1 MNFFWFVFC
10 IFFLLIPGSKES
22 LSLIS
27 SANDDFCV
35 TTDFSAMYYTTSNG
49 KVGTKDIEFFPLTTN
64 FCDFEEAKCVK
75 DYKLDPWELAYSV
88 NHENAPILDLRW
100 ERLNNQEL
108 PFEKGENLEFLTLL
122 QLYDL
127 NYFKLPI
134 SLLAEEVHLLLCD
147 RKDVPKANC
156 YWFALQGWSNKYT
169 AMRRCRSGEITG
181 RYPSGKCFER
191 REEKRHPEDFPLFLS
206 EEKWSHI
213 IIERNEKNLY
223 LKTYNDGKEETIIHF
238 SENDEMFQLQYLIG
252 HRKDEQAYC
261 KIHTNH
267 YMRSTTT
274 SEVVFENWFSRIDKG
289 FCLSILLKTCQY
301 CSTLVSFLDE
311 KSNIMLEKSIST
323 TNDFW
328 VEDKI
333 ILNISNSQFM
343 KVKLKTILFEG
354 YTATGHEYWSF
365 DNFRQCVTEEYRIT
379 PQSSKQ
385 KLSECRLLTNN
396 QVVKRQEATRYK
408 PDNTCSTSSS
418 IGSSCISCNVL
429 KQRNKKTCK
438 KMKICENIGGSNICY
453 CSPGYTGYDCSE
465 VPSKVENIELEEST
479 ASYMKI
485 KWQVPEYPKGDIQ
498 IYIVKYQK
506 VRRISCKSKGW
517 FKSYEANTTVNIIE
531 LNNLE
536 PYSEYKIT
544 INAINRLEAGDEAFT
559 YFQTQG
565 LDYFKTEENLNIV
578 SIWIES
584 LQRGA
589 SITFQNIQCEK
600 LLGPLNFSVSLQCI
614 SEWCLETEVRSEILQ
629 SFQGTLNLKGLQP
642 YCTYICDIS
651 FCRNGNCKIH
661 GNRTFET
668 KASVP
673 NELKE
678 VIVIAT
684 GDAFIWIRW
693 LPPYP
698 PTGRAQS
705 YKIITRCVN
714 CRLNHENIYNP
725 TFPSL
730 KRCSIWPEYY
740 CHKIDDYVYYM
751 YQMSL
756 QIEAANEENYIYKQI
771 AYIPKILVEEV
782 ASEEPYNVSVT
793 LNLDNTMEI
802 FWNHPNRTN
811 GILDYFHIRIGIADE
826 PSFNITYQPVKWKLK
841 YNMPIT
847 KPVPA
852 ATDLSIIIIAVNNK
866 YLGHPAQ
873 VDVSSYPPKP
883 DLLDSQ
889 IYIANYTKTTISISL
904 NTNRV
909 EYLSPNVKKFLL
921 VLINDHSP
929 ETKDSNLEI
938 LEKIM
943 NITFE
948 KELRVVSEQDLG
960 KLSWNILN
968 LTIGDGNVIKQSS
981 VLKTNIVNKPLQ
993 EARYYTILVVLLNEY
1008 KGKYR
1013 HTIYNDTTLTQGNPE
1028 MTPPPTPK
1036 SPEREEK
1043 EEKDNSSGGSAAYA
1057 LLLLLL
1063 LIPIIIIGLILKRKN
1078 IVLIRPTMSLEKI
1091 MDGSTQSNNLSKENE
1106 ETIPLDIKE
1115 TAVLPQKPIMKVK
1128 PKLSMR
1134 KSTGP
1139 PNPPTDLYSKPVK
1152 MADFEEYVKTSIESG
1167 ELERQHALFPRGQT
1181 QPWKYG
1187 STKVN
1192 KPKNR
1197 YNNLVA
1203 YDHSRVILKK
1213 VDGDEYSDYINANY
1227 IHGYNM
1233 ERAYIA
1239 TQGPKATTLTD
1250 FWRMIW
1256 QENVKHIVML
1266 ANIYEGGK
1274 KKVEQY
1280 WPNINEELTFQDIV
1294 VQYHSMELFA
1304 NFEYRILHVTRG
1316 VETREIEQLHFTT
1329 WPDHGVPLYP
1339 QSLVPFIRKLLKV
1352 PLSSASPVVVHCSA
1366 GVGRT
1371 GTILLADISLRMAA
1385 KQGIVDMLNNLQK
1398 LREQRP
1404 NMVDNVEQYKLAHL
1418 VVLEC
1423 LMGLR
1428 TSVLCDENMDK
1439 NVQKL
1444 IRDGDYK
1451 IQMNYLKETEWQDQ
1465 AMKSVADFSEDLPSY
1480 PEKNRI
1486 AEVVPENQGRIFL
1499 SRYPHDDEASSYIN
1513 AVEVDG
1519 FRCPGRFFVTQQ
1531 PMPNTIGDFWRL
1543 VTERKINVMISLNE
1557 VDPREKTC
1565 CKFWPT
1571 ADDDELQ
1578 PVDFISVK
1586 FGKVTEL
1593 EYYDIYSV
1601 HVWIKNKRQKEKF
1614 DVEIV
1619 SFKRWPAKCKLPPS
1633 CEELLS
1639 FYEEADA
1646 ISRRSTNVIVTCFD
1660 GFTASGVYVALSFI
1674 IEQMKLEHECDVCLA
1689 VRTVRHNRKQFV
1701 TDESQFLFLYECAV
1715 KFINGFQSYANFQN
1729 Q

>member
-1 MNFFWFVFC
+1 MNFFWFDFC
-10 IFFLLIPGSKES
+10 IFYLLIPGSKGS
-22 LSLIS
+22 LSLVS
-27 SANDDFCV
+27 SANDDFCI
-35 TTDFSAMYYTTSNG
+35 TTDLSAMYYTTSNG
-49 KVGTKDIEFFPLTTN
+49 TVRTEDIQFLPPTIN
-64 FCDFEEAKCVK
+64 FCDFEDTKCVK
-75 DYKLDPWELAYSV
+75 IYKLDPWELAYSV
-88 NHENAPILDLRW
+88 YDKNAPILDLRW

-108 PFEKGENLEFLTLL
+108 PFKKKENLAFLTLL
-122 QLYDL
+122 QLNDL
-127 NYFKLPI
+127 KYFKLPI

-147 RKDVPKANC
+147 RKDVPNANC
-156 YWFALQGWSNKYT
+156 YWFALQGWDSKYT
-169 AMRRCRSGEITG
+169 AMRRCKSGEITG
-181 RYPSGKCFER
+181 FHPSGGCIER

-206 EEKWSHI
+206 KEKWSHI

-252 HRKDEQAYC
+252 HRKDKQAYC

-267 YMRSTTT
+267 YMRSTTS
-274 SEVVFENWFSRIDKG
+274 SEVVFENWFSRRNGG
-289 FCLSILLKTCQY
+289 FCLSILLKTCRY

-333 ILNISNSQFM
+333 ILNISNSMFM
-343 KVKLKTILFEG
+343 KVKFKTILEEG
-354 YTATGHEYWSF
+354 YTSTGHKYWSF
-365 DNFRQCVTEEYRIT
+365 DNIRQCVTEEYRIT

-396 QVVKRQEATRYK
+396 QVVKRQGVTRYK

-438 KMKICENIGGSNICY
+438 KMKICENIGGFNICY
-453 CSPGYTGYDCSE
+453 CSPGYTGYYCSE
-465 VPSKVENIELEEST
+465 ECPSGSFGYLCQEQCGFCLENCDVSDGRCNCIYSLFEEPTCKMPKYDQYLAKAPKVIRNTAESCEIQWNSEDFVGKNKPKYYLLQYTDFSNHSVAWSDYGEIGNIEDNDKGSIGKLKRSKKYGIRVLISDKQLNIKNLQFTALPYTICNTTCNGWNENEINVLTTSDSVRISLHLAEDKCDVSLYAWNLEYHQGKIVINGSASLDIKIKQLVPFQNYRIVFFSSSDKIIKDFKTLEGVPSKVENIELEESA

-485 KWQVPEYPKGDIQ
+485 KWQVPKYPKGDIQ
-498 IYIVKYQK
+498 IYVVKYQK

-544 INAINRLEAGDEAFT
+544 INAINRLEAGDEAST

-565 LDYFKTEENLNIV
+565 LDYFKTEENLNVV

-589 SITFQNIQCEK
+589 SITFPNIQCEK

-642 YCTYICDIS
+642 YCTYICDVS

-661 GNRTFET
+661 ENRTFET

-684 GDAFIWIRW
+684 GESFMWIRW

-698 PTGRAQS
+698 PTGRTQI
-705 YKIITRCVN
+705 YRIITRCVN
-714 CRLNHENIYNP
+714 CRFNHENIQYP
-725 TFPSL
+725 TNL

-740 CHKIDDYVYYM
+740 CHKIDQYVYYK

-756 QIEAANEENYIYKQI
+756 QIEAANEENYIYKEI

-826 PSFNITYQPVKWKLK
+826 SFFNITYKPVKWKLK
-841 YNMPIT
+841 YNIQIA
-847 KPVPA
+847 KAVPA

-866 YLGHPAQ
+866 YPGHPAQ

-904 NTNRV
+904 NTNQV
-909 EYLSPNVKKFLL
+909 EYVSPNVKKFLL

-968 LTIGDGNVIKQSS
+968 FTIGDGNVIKQSS

-1013 HTIYNDTTLTQGNPE
+1013 HTIYNATTLTQGNPE

-1063 LIPIIIIGLILKRKN
+1063 LIPIIIIGVILKRKN
-1078 IVLIRPTMSLEKI
+1078 IVLIRPIRSI
-1091 MDGSTQSNNLSKENE
+1091 YNGRNE
-1106 ETIPLDIKE
+1106 M
-1115 TAVLPQKPIMKVK
+1115 V
-1128 PKLSMR
+1128 
-1134 KSTGP
+1134 
-1139 PNPPTDLYSKPVK
+1139 
-1152 MADFEEYVKTSIESG
+1152 
-1167 ELERQHALFPRGQT
+1167 
-1181 QPWKYG
+1181 
-1187 STKVN
+1187 
-1192 KPKNR
+1192 
-1197 YNNLVA
+1197 
-1203 YDHSRVILKK
+1203 
-1213 VDGDEYSDYINANY
+1213 YI
-1227 IHGYNM
+1227 
-1233 ERAYIA
+1233 
-1239 TQGPKATTLTD
+1239 Q
-1250 FWRMIW
+1250 
-1256 QENVKHIVML
+1256 
-1266 ANIYEGGK
+1266 
-1274 KKVEQY
+1274 
-1280 WPNINEELTFQDIV
+1280 
-1294 VQYHSMELFA
+1294 
-1304 NFEYRILHVTRG
+1304 
-1316 VETREIEQLHFTT
+1316 
-1329 WPDHGVPLYP
+1329 
-1339 QSLVPFIRKLLKV
+1339 
-1352 PLSSASPVVVHCSA
+1352 
-1366 GVGRT
+1366 
-1371 GTILLADISLRMAA
+1371 
-1385 KQGIVDMLNNLQK
+1385 
-1398 LREQRP
+1398 
-1404 NMVDNVEQYKLAHL
+1404 
-1418 VVLEC
+1418 
-1423 LMGLR
+1423 
-1428 TSVLCDENMDK
+1428 
-1439 NVQKL
+1439 
-1444 IRDGDYK
+1444 
-1451 IQMNYLKETEWQDQ
+1451 
-1465 AMKSVADFSEDLPSY
+1465 
-1480 PEKNRI
+1480 
-1486 AEVVPENQGRIFL
+1486 
-1499 SRYPHDDEASSYIN
+1499 
-1513 AVEVDG
+1513 
-1519 FRCPGRFFVTQQ
+1519 
-1531 PMPNTIGDFWRL
+1531 
-1543 VTERKINVMISLNE
+1543 
-1557 VDPREKTC
+1557 
-1565 CKFWPT
+1565 
-1571 ADDDELQ
+1571 
-1578 PVDFISVK
+1578 
-1586 FGKVTEL
+1586 
-1593 EYYDIYSV
+1593 
-1601 HVWIKNKRQKEKF
+1601 
-1614 DVEIV
+1614 
-1619 SFKRWPAKCKLPPS
+1619 
-1633 CEELLS
+1633 
-1639 FYEEADA
+1639 
-1646 ISRRSTNVIVTCFD
+1646 
-1660 GFTASGVYVALSFI
+1660 
-1674 IEQMKLEHECDVCLA
+1674 
-1689 VRTVRHNRKQFV
+1689 
-1701 TDESQFLFLYECAV
+1701 
-1715 KFINGFQSYANFQN
+1715 
-1729 Q
+1729 